1 MKGRSFMKT
10 SKLLGAVVVL
20 QAVTLAGQW
29 LGTPSYLTSAS
40 AQMSDPARDRQQ
52 TLDELKSMNAK
63 LDKMIS
69 LLSSGDLQV
78 RVIQPDEKKG
88 NAPAR

>member
-1 MKGRSFMKT
+1 MKT

-20 QAVTLAGQW
+20 QVVTLAGQW
-29 LGTPSYLTSAS
+29 LGNPSYLTPAN
-40 AQMSDPARDRQQ
+40 AQLTDPARDRQQ
-52 TLDELKSMNAK
+52 QLDELKAMNAK
-63 LDKMIS
+63 LDKMIT
-69 LLSSGDLQV
+69 LLGSGDVQV